1 MLVQKLKT
9 EKTMSDIITE
19 NHSEDS
25 VDRRGFLKC
34 MAWAGT
40 GVLWTVSGGLLGSRM
55 LAGQAHAAGGSPAA
69 DFTFV
74 QISDSH
80 IGFNKPANPD
90 VAATFRETIARIN
103 AQPRQ
108 PDFILH
114 TGDLTHLS
122 EASEFD
128 DLQQML
134 KGSKTKQVFYVPGE
148 HDILS
153 DNGAEYLKRF
163 GKGTQGSGWFS
174 FDQKGVHFIGLVN
187 VADVKEGGLG
197 VLGAAQLDWLQKD
210 LAALSKST
218 PIVVF
223 AHIPLWTIYPQWG
236 WGTDDA
242 AQALTMLRSFGS
254 VTILNGHIHQA
265 MQKVEGNITF
275 HTARATGFPQPEPGK
290 APKPGPMLV
299 PAEKLRSFLGL
310 TTVSYVETSHS
321 LAIVDSTLAGK

>member
-1 MLVQKLKT
+1 
-9 EKTMSDIITE
+9 MSDLITQ
-19 NHSEDS
+19 NHSEDQI
-25 VDRRGFLKC
+25 DRRGFLKC

-40 GVLWTVSGGLLGSRM
+40 GVLWTVSGGVLGSR
-55 LAGQAHAAGGSPAA
+55 LLTSAHAATAGPSG
-69 DFTFV
+69 DFSFV

-90 VAATFRETIARIN
+90 VSATFRETIARIN
-103 AQPRQ
+103 AQAKT

-122 EASEFD
+122 EAKEFD
-128 DLQQML
+128 DLEQML
-134 KGSKTKQVFYVPGE
+134 KACKTRQVFYVPGE

-153 DNGAEYLKRF
+153 DNGEQYRARF
-163 GKGTQGSGWFS
+163 GKGTQGTGWFS

-197 VLGAAQLDWLQKD
+197 VLGQAQLDWLQKD

-242 AQALTMLRSFGS
+242 TQALTMLRPFGS
-254 VTILNGHIHQA
+254 VTVLNGHIHQV

-275 HTARATGFPQPEPGK
+275 HTARATAFPQPEPGK
-290 APKPGPMLV
+290 APKPGPMAV
-299 PAEKLRSFLGL
+299 PAEKLRSYLGL
-310 TTVSYVETSHS
+310 TSVSYVETSHS
-321 LAIVDSTLAGK
+321 LAIVDTTLADPRRSV